1 MEFHEKGRLPL
12 LARSVAVQSI
22 IRCWNLHDLPRLL
35 SFLFLFIPT
44 AIRNSGKVQRS
55 VVLNRDSSAVPT
67 LDVWVLLKFW
77 L

>member
-55 VVLNRDSSAVPT
+55 VVFNRDSSAVPT